1 MFASA
6 VRLAPGRKI
15 NELAN
20 LFPDVQFV
28 KTYGLTEASTR
39 VSHYFEDKNTIN
51 NNCVGKHI
59 SDVKYIIVDE
69 NDNECKNRRNRGD
82 SRKGK

>member
-1 MFASA
+1 MRTLYSLRYVCFGGAP
-6 VRLAPGRKI
+6 APGRKI

-59 SDVKYIIVDE
+59 PDVKYIMNVKPE
-69 NDNECKNRRNRGD
+69 K
-82 SRKGK
+82 